1 MKKNT
6 NFWLLM
12 FLAISLAL
20 PICSLAQT
28 QLKMRLMTESGD
40 MITTTEPRIKNFFL
54 SSGDGTLSIIL
65 QDPLNFTFADSDARI
80 EITNPGT
87 DCKIPGDGSVTV
99 NAGRTVEFDVYSNTQ
114 GAAISKIIVPVPGG
128 DFIPGTT
135 RFKWVTTQEDIGTY
149 LAVFQAQATEKRT
162 SQIVVMIKV
171 VPPGYSLTV
180 NIQGNGTVTKNPDK
194 TAYNLNPAE
203 TVQLTATPGNGYYFS
218 GWSGDLSGSTNPAS
232 IIMNGNKTVT
242 ATFTATPTYTLQVN
256 SSDSGVS
263 ITVSQTDNNQQK
275 DGSAPFSRLYNQNT
289 SVTLTAPSTYNNKN
303 FSGWTGADSVS
314 GTQAT
319 VTMTGNKTVTVNYTT
334 TPTYTLQVNSSDSG
348 VSITVSQTD
357 NNSNKDGS
365 APFSRLYNQDTSVTL
380 TAPLTYNGKNFSSW
394 TGADSVSVTQATVN
408 MTSNKTVTANYTAA
422 PSGENLPW
430 TLTNYTVL
438 GSPGPKKIFIINIPP
453 GKTYGSVTI
462 CSLDPS
468 TSFTYKF
475 TPIPGYLFLGRS
487 EITGSIYY
495 GILELPFSASY
506 FTPRTTDGYVPT
518 GDSILELNFIS
529 TGRILISTSIY

>member
-1 MKKNT
+1 
-6 NFWLLM
+6 
-12 FLAISLAL
+12 
-20 PICSLAQT
+20 
-28 QLKMRLMTESGD
+28 
-40 MITTTEPRIKNFFL
+40 
-54 SSGDGTLSIIL
+54 
-65 QDPLNFTFADSDARI
+65 
-80 EITNPGT
+80 
-87 DCKIPGDGSVTV
+87 
-99 NAGRTVEFDVYSNTQ
+99 
-114 GAAISKIIVPVPGG
+114 
-128 DFIPGTT
+128 
-135 RFKWVTTQEDIGTY
+135 
-149 LAVFQAQATEKRT
+149 
-162 SQIVVMIKV
+162 
-171 VPPGYSLTV
+171 
-180 NIQGNGTVTKNPDK
+180 
-194 TAYNLNPAE
+194 
-203 TVQLTATPGNGYYFS
+203 
-218 GWSGDLSGSTNPAS
+218 
-232 IIMNGNKTVT
+232 
-242 ATFTATPTYTLQVN
+242 
-256 SSDSGVS
+256 
-263 ITVSQTDNNQQK
+263 
-275 DGSAPFSRLYNQNT
+275 
-289 SVTLTAPSTYNNKN
+289 
-303 FSGWTGADSVS
+303 
-314 GTQAT
+314 
-319 VTMTGNKTVTVNYTT
+319 MTGNKTVTVNYTT

-475 TPIPGYLFLGRS
+475 TPIPGYLYLGRS